1 MVNAIIPFTVFR
13 LNSLGIFLSIN
24 IFERLLWFPVTMQN
38 DLMIKKI
45 TAYTILLLIL
55 FSCKDEIVPVT
66 YIPTNGHEAYLHSL
80 EQANLLKTAL
90 GRDWKLAAG
99 QSLNEPVNIALPFEE
114 MFIWDA
120 DSAEAAGY
128 RFFVRRGL
136 RVETEV
142 SVNAIDSLLLFIDLF
157 RESGDSIKDWSH
169 VATADSTHRLE
180 FEPRRD
186 AWYVLR
192 IQPEL
197 LRGGRYQVVIR
208 EVPSIGFP
216 VAGKNSS
223 AIQSFFGAPR
233 DGGSREHHGVDIFAS
248 RHTPVVAPSNAV
260 VRNIGTG
267 EIGGNYV
274 WLYDSERSIT
284 LYFAHLQTQEVTA
297 NTRVEAGQIIG
308 TVGNTGNARTTPPHL
323 HFGIYSRG
331 PIDPLYYIKETDTI
345 PDKISGDTVFLNELA
360 QLNTKSSI
368 RSSPNISGEPVVN
381 LEKNSI
387 VKVKGLTGNLYRVL
401 LPDHTTGY
409 ISERQVALIRDSE
422 MKEIIPEDLALS
434 ER

>member
-1 MVNAIIPFTVFR
+1 MVSSNNVK
-13 LNSLGIFLSIN
+13 
-24 IFERLLWFPVTMQN
+24 
-38 DLMIKKI
+38 DLMIKKVI
-45 TAYTILLLIL
+45 AYTVLLLLL

-66 YIPTNGHEAYLHSL
+66 YIPSNAHEAYLHSL

-99 QSLNEPVNIALPFEE
+99 QSLNEPVNIALPFRE

-136 RVETEV
+136 RIETEV
-142 SVNAIDSLLLFIDLF
+142 SVNATDSLLLFIDLF
-157 RESGDSIKDWSH
+157 RESGDSIKAWSH

-197 LRGGRYQVVIR
+197 LRSGRYQVVIR

-216 VAGKNSS
+216 VSGKNSS
-223 AIQSFFGAPR
+223 AILSFFGAPR

-248 RHTPVVAPSNAV
+248 RHTPVVAPTNAV
-260 VRNIGTG
+260 VRNTGTG

-274 WLYDSERSIT
+274 WLYDSERSII

-308 TVGNTGNARTTPPHL
+308 TVGNTGNARTTAPHL

-331 PIDPLYYIKETDTI
+331 PIDPLYYIKETDTV
-345 PDKISGDTVFLNELA
+345 PDRISGDTVFLNELV

-368 RSSPNISGEPVVN
+368 RSSPNISSGPVVN

-387 VKVKGLTGNLYRVL
+387 VKVKGLTANLYRVL

-409 ISERQVALIRDSE
+409 IPERQVALIRDSE
-422 MKEIIPEDLALS
+422 MKEIIAEGLALS
-434 ER
+434 QSQDSLYFAR